1 MSGIINLTEIEEFQ
15 NLEFLAKQIVAGFIT
30 GLHKSPFHG
39 FSVEFSEHRNYNA
52 GESTKNID
60 WKLYGRSDKLF
71 VKRYEEETNLRCQ
84 LVLDCSSSMY
94 YPTPNSEKLKFSI
107 LAASAITQIL
117 KSQRDAVGLS
127 IFDEELKNHIP
138 AKSNTSH
145 LKRIYAEMESLL
157 NSTPTLQKTQLDKNL
172 HLIAEAIPKRS
183 MIVIFSDLMGQFEE
197 NEALFDALQ
206 HLKHNKHE
214 VIIFHVM
221 DKKSEFD
228 FEFENRPYLFTDLET
243 GQEVKVQPHDVKES
257 YVARTQEKIKEI
269 KLKCGQYGIEY
280 VETDVA
286 KPFKEVLLP
295 WVVKRSKMT

>member
-94 YPTPNSEKLKFSI
+94 YPAPNSEKLKFSI

-127 IFDEELKNHIP
+127 VFDEELKTHIP

-183 MIVIFSDLMGQFEE
+183 MVVIFSDLMGQFEE

-280 VETDVA
+280 VETDIV
-286 KPFKEVLLP
+286 KQFKEVLLP